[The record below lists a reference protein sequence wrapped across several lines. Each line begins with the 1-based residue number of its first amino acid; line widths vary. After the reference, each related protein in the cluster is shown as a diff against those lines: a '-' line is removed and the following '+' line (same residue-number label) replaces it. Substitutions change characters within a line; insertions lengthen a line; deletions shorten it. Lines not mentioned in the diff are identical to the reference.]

1 MDETLKSSMM
11 IILGLVCILIAF
23 LVFFC
28 PTIIAF
34 NREHHYKWI
43 ILGINLIFGA
53 TGIGY
58 LVAFAWAVWPRQ
70 TAMVD
75 LVKNDPTDNSLEAC
89 KQYYQKRGEID
100 RVYDHARYSSNQ
112 INQSSKVV
120 STQQTLVTQ
129 PITVPVQISADGQ
142 PTKTCPFCGEDIR
155 AKAIKC
161 KHCQS
166 MLNDF
171 EQKG

>member
-23 LVFFC
+23 FVFFC

-100 RVYDHARYSSNQ
+100 RVYDQVRCG
-112 INQSSKVV
+112 SKSITHVPQGV
-120 STQQTLVTQ
+120 SPQQTLVTQ
-129 PITVPVQISADGQ
+129 PIVVPVQKSADGQ
-142 PTKTCPFCGEDIR
+142 PTKVCPFCGEDIR
-155 AKAIKC
+155 AQAIKC

-166 MLNDF
+166 MLDDF

>member
-1 MDETLKSSMM
+1 MRGH
-11 IILGLVCILIAF
+11 I
-23 LVFFC
+23 
-28 PTIIAF
+28 
-34 NREHHYKWI
+34 
-43 ILGINLIFGA
+43 
-53 TGIGY
+53 
-58 LVAFAWAVWPRQ
+58 AFAWAVWPRQ

-100 RVYDHARYSSNQ
+100 RVYDQARCGSKSIIHEPQGVSPRQ
-112 INQSSKVV
+112 I
-120 STQQTLVTQ
+120 LVTQ
-129 PITVPVQISADGQ
+129 PIVVPVQISADGQ

-155 AKAIKC
+155 AQAIKC

-166 MLNDF
+166 MLDDF

>member
-1 MDETLKSSMM
+1 MDALKNL
-11 IILGLVCILIAF
+11 ILIVLGLICLVIVFI
-23 LVFFC
+23 VFFC

-43 ILGINLIFGA
+43 IFGINLIFGA

-70 TAMVD
+70 TAIVD

-100 RVYDHARYSSNQ
+100 RTYDQARNGRTPPDTSQ
-112 INQSSKVV
+112 QPVPLQQSTVMQV
-120 STQQTLVTQ
+120 TLE
-129 PITVPVQISADGQ
+129 PVPTDAKGQ
-142 PTKTCPFCGEDIR
+142 LTKSCPFCGEDINVR
-155 AKAIKC
+155 AIKC

-166 MLNDF
+166 MLNA
-171 EQKG
+171 

>member
-1 MDETLKSSMM
+1 MDETLKASMM

-23 LVFFC
+23 FLFFC

-75 LVKNDPTDNSLEAC
+75 LVKNDPTDNSLDAC
-89 KQYYQKRGEID
+89 KQYYQKRGETD
-100 RVYDHARYSSNQ
+100 RVYDQARYGS
-112 INQSSKVV
+112 
-120 STQQTLVTQ
+120 Q
-129 PITVPVQISADGQ
+129 PITHVPQVISPPQTVVTQSAAMPVQISEAGQ
-142 PTKTCPFCGEDIR
+142 LSKACPFCGEDIR
-155 AKAIKC
+155 AQAIKC

-166 MLNDF
+166 MLNVV
-171 EQKG
+171 

>member
-1 MDETLKSSMM
+1 MDETLKSLMM
-11 IILGLVCILIAF
+11 IIFGVACILIAF

-43 ILGINLIFGA
+43 ILGINIIFGA

-70 TAMVD
+70 TAITD

-100 RVYDHARYSSNQ
+100 RVYDEARYG
-112 INQSSKVV
+112 SKPITYVPQAV
-120 STQQTLVTQ
+120 SPQHKLVTP
-129 PITVPVQISADGQ
+129 PIEVPIQTSLDVQ
-142 PTKTCPFCGEDIR
+142 PTKVCLFCGESIR
-155 AKAIKC
+155 AQALKC

-166 MLNDF
+166 MLDDF
-171 EQKG
+171 EHKG